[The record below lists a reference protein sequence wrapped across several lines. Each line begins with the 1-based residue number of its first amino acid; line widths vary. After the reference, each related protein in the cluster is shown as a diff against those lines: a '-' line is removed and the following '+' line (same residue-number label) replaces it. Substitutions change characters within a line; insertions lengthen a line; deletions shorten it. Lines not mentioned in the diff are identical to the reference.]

1 MNKIAEIMIGT
12 IRAQVCGSEYKIDKD
27 ITQEE
32 LNQLYILS
40 KSQDMAHI
48 VGAELEKQGILK
60 SGDEVSEKFRK
71 QQMIAIFRYERINYE
86 LEEICRVLEE
96 AQIPHMPLKGSVIRK
111 YYPEPWM
118 RTSCDID
125 ILVHES
131 DLKKA
136 TEICAS
142 KLNYQVDDEVIY
154 HNVSLYSEIGIHLE
168 LHFSISGCVYDVDN
182 FLSKVWEHS
191 LVEKGTRYRYCQ
203 TNEFLYFY
211 IVTHLLSHFIY
222 GGCGV
227 KPVLDVYI
235 LNKKLSFDNNLV
247 LGYLTRC
254 KIQTFHENINYLSCV
269 WFCDSPHTHITL
281 QLQTFILNGGAYG
294 SQENRYAVAQ
304 GSQGGS
310 VRYFFSRVFVP
321 YSILKRQYKIL
332 DKYKVLFPII
342 TVFRWFKIISP
353 KRINNTVDE
362 VKHTHTI
369 DKEKINDV
377 RDILTTLG
385 LDSESGF
392 IIR

>member
-32 LNQLYILS
+32 LKQLYILS

-125 ILVHES
+125 ILVHEN

-136 TEICAS
+136 IEVCGS
-142 KLNYQVDDEVIY
+142 ELNYQADDEVIY
-154 HNVSLYSEIGIHLE
+154 HNVSLYSETGIHLE
-168 LHFSISGCVYDVDN
+168 LHFNIGGCVYDVDN
-182 FLSKVWEHS
+182 FLSDVWEYA
-191 LVEKGTRYRYCQ
+191 LLEKGTSYRYCQ

-235 LNKKLSFDNNLV
+235 LNKELNFDSNLV
-247 LGYLTRC
+247 LEYFKKC
-254 KIQTFHENINYLSCV
+254 KIQTFHENIYYLACV
-269 WFCDSPHTHITL
+269 WFGDSPRTTVTS
-281 QLQTFILNGGAYG
+281 QLQAFILNGGAYG

-304 GSQGGS
+304 GSQGGR
-310 VRYFFSRVFVP
+310 VRYLLSRIFLP
-321 YSILKRQYKIL
+321 YSTLKCQYKIL
-332 DKYKVLFPII
+332 EKYKVLFPLV

-353 KRINNTVDE
+353 KRINKTVDE
-362 VKHTHTI
+362 VKHTHAI
-369 DKEKINDV
+369 DKGEINSV
-377 RDILTTLG
+377 RDILTILK
-385 LDSESGF
+385 LDAENGF